1 MIKKLVLIAAVCVLA
16 LVVPSAVSVS
26 DALPPIA
33 GHKIAIDP
41 GHGGPDD
48 LGSTACMELLTS
60 EEVPDAEAEEYL
72 EKHVNLDIALRLQ
85 SLLENGAAEVHLT
98 RTTDEELSN
107 HERAEGINDSG
118 AEVLVDLHLNGWS
131 DPTTDGLYVLFGRAR
146 KDKAFALVMH
156 DAMVENEA
164 LIDTGD
170 PGDPFTDFGVRQLAA
185 GVMLWTDM
193 PSALL
198 ESAFIS
204 NHWECGQ
211 LYDGD
216 RDRQG
221 EIAQAIYDA
230 LNEWFSE
237 PQSPWGGEGK
247 SG

>member
-60 EEVPDAEAEEYL
+60 EGVPDAEAEEYL

-98 RTTDEELSN
+98 RTTDVELSN

-164 LIDTGD
+164 LIDTQD
-170 PGDPFTDFGVRQLAA
+170 EFQDFGVRQLAA

-204 NHWECGQ
+204 NDWECHQ
-211 LYDGD
+211 LFVGE
-216 RDRQG
+216 RQD

-237 PQSPWGGEGK
+237 PQSPWGGNGK

>member
-1 MIKKLVLIAAVCVLA
+1 MIHKVVLIAVVLA
-16 LVVPSAVSVS
+16 LALIAPSAVMAS
-26 DALPPIA
+26 DPLPSIA
-33 GHKIAIDP
+33 GHTIAIDP

-48 LGSTACMELLTS
+48 LGSTACMELLAS
-60 EEVPDAEAEEYL
+60 EGEPDAEQYL

-85 SLLENGAAEVHLT
+85 ALLVENGAEVHIT
-98 RTTDEELSN
+98 RTEDVALSN
-107 HERAEGINDSG
+107 HERAAGINASG

-131 DPTTDGLYVLFGRAR
+131 DPQMDGLYVLFGQAR

-156 DAMVENEA
+156 DAMIENA
-164 LIDTGD
+164 ILVDTQD
-170 PGDPFTDFGVRQLAA
+170 EFIDFGVRQLAA

-204 NHWECGQ
+204 NAWECHQ
-211 LYDGD
+211 LYAGA
-216 RDRQG
+216 RQD
-221 EIAQAIYDA
+221 EIAQAIYEA

-237 PQSPWGGEGK
+237 PQSPWGGKGK

>member
-1 MIKKLVLIAAVCVLA
+1 M
-16 LVVPSAVSVS
+16 
-26 DALPPIA
+26 
-33 GHKIAIDP
+33 IAIDP

-60 EEVPDAEAEEYL
+60 EGVPDAEAEEYL

-85 SLLENGAAEVHLT
+85 SLLENGAAGVHLT

-131 DPTTDGLYVLFGRAR
+131 DPHMDGLYVLFGRAR

-198 ESAFIS
+198 ESVFIS